1 MQAPSSCM
9 TVRQLLQWLT
19 LTLHLPGKIL
29 QYERFSPLYN
39 DSEAPNEST
48 MEMVQFVC
56 VCECVCSR
64 LLSTPPCRNLLMQ
77 LLRKQA
83 VLLSTTVPTLISAS
97 RFKRVSRTTRC
108 LACEWFLISFECGS
122 FRSFLICARLIK
134 RDALG
139 GQHKL
144 QRFQHVFTHLLRR
157 VC

>member
-56 VCECVCSR
+56 VCVSVFALVCSQP
-64 LLSTPPCRNLLMQ
+64 LPAETC
-77 LLRKQA
+77 
-83 VLLSTTVPTLISAS
+83 
-97 RFKRVSRTTRC
+97 
-108 LACEWFLISFECGS
+108 
-122 FRSFLICARLIK
+122 
-134 RDALG
+134 
-139 GQHKL
+139 
-144 QRFQHVFTHLLRR
+144 
-157 VC
+157 